1 MFQARNLRKRVWDGL
16 CYKREV
22 ERMKKRKKI
31 EKRPVTPV
39 SVFKAFG
46 DVNRIQIVERLKNGE
61 SSAARLLKDLNITQP
76 TLSHHMKILCD
87 AGIVVGRR
95 DGRWTHYTLLSDGM
109 DTIVEY
115 LSKLKLGLNASD
127 EADVEAG

>member
-1 MFQARNLRKRVWDGL
+1 MTA
-16 CYKREV
+16 
-22 ERMKKRKKI
+22 
-31 EKRPVTPV
+31 V

-46 DVNRIQIVERLKNGE
+46 DHNRIQIVERLRKAE
-61 SSAARLLKDLNITQP
+61 SSAAKLLKDLRITQP

-87 AGIVVGRR
+87 AGIVEGRR

-115 LSKLKLGLNASD
+115 LSELKLGLGTSV

>member
-1 MFQARNLRKRVWDGL
+1 MTA
-16 CYKREV
+16 
-22 ERMKKRKKI
+22 
-31 EKRPVTPV
+31 V

-46 DVNRIQIVERLKNGE
+46 DRNRIQIVERLRKGE
-61 SSAARLLKDLNITQP
+61 SSAAKLLKDLRITQP

-87 AGIVVGRR
+87 AGIVEGRR

-109 DTIVEY
+109 DTIVAY
-115 LSKLKLGLNASD
+115 LSELKLGLGTSV

>member
-1 MFQARNLRKRVWDGL
+1 
-16 CYKREV
+16 
-22 ERMKKRKKI
+22 MKKKNKTG
-31 EKRPVTPV
+31 KRSVSPV

-46 DVNRIQIVERLKNGE
+46 DVNRIQIVERLKEGE
-61 SSAARLLKDLNITQP
+61 SSAAKLLEDLNITQP

-95 DGRWTHYTLLSDGM
+95 DGRWTHYTLQSDGM

-115 LSKLKLGLNASD
+115 LSQLKLGLYASV
-127 EADVEAG
+127 EADVEAR

>member
-1 MFQARNLRKRVWDGL
+1 MVCFANRV
-16 CYKREV
+16 RET
-22 ERMKKRKKI
+22 MKKRKRTD
-31 EKRPVTPV
+31 KRSVTPV

-46 DVNRIQIVERLKNGE
+46 DVNRIQIVERLKEGE
-61 SSAARLLKDLNITQP
+61 SSAAKLLEDLNITQP

-87 AGIVVGRR
+87 AGIVVGHR
-95 DGRWTHYTLLSDGM
+95 DGRWTHYTLQSDGV

-115 LSKLKLGLNASD
+115 LSQLKLGLYTSV

>member
-1 MFQARNLRKRVWDGL
+1 
-16 CYKREV
+16 
-22 ERMKKRKKI
+22 MKKKNKA

-61 SSAARLLKDLNITQP
+61 YSAVKLLEDLNITQP

-95 DGRWTHYTLLSDGM
+95 NGRWTHYSLQSDGV

-115 LSKLKLGLNASD
+115 LSELRLGLESSA
-127 EADVEAG
+127 EPDVEAG

>member
-1 MFQARNLRKRVWDGL
+1 MVCFANRV
-16 CYKREV
+16 REK
-22 ERMKKRKKI
+22 MKKRKKTD
-31 EKRPVTPV
+31 KRSVTPV

-46 DVNRIQIVERLKNGE
+46 DVNRIRIVERLKDGE
-61 SSAARLLKDLNITQP
+61 SSAAKLLEYLNITQP

-87 AGIVVGRR
+87 AGIVIGHRN
-95 DGRWTHYTLLSDGM
+95 GRWTHYSLLSDGV

-115 LSKLKLGLNASD
+115 LSALKQGLDTSV